1 MNLNKAYWE
10 NRYRDGQTGWDIGYP
25 APALTAYIDQLPDKN
40 IRILVPGAG
49 RGYEAAYLWQ
59 QGFRNLTVLDIAT
72 PPLEAVRAKIPDL
85 PDGNLVQADFFAW
98 QGGPFDLIL
107 EHTFFCALPP
117 ERRPDYARA
126 MHRLLAPC
134 GRLAGLLFDFP
145 LTEAG
150 PPFGGCEAEYRRL
163 FAPLFTLKRLERA
176 NNSIAPRAGT
186 ELFFIFEKN

>member
-1 MNLNKAYWE
+1 MNLNKDFWE
-10 NRYRDGQTGWDIGYP
+10 GRYQAGQTGWDIGYP

-40 IRILVPGAG
+40 LRILVPGAG

-59 QGFRNLTVLDIAT
+59 QGFRNLTVLDIAAQ
-72 PPLEAVRAKIPDL
+72 PLQAVRAQIPDL
-85 PDGNLVQADFFAW
+85 PAEQLVQADFFAW

-117 ERRPDYARA
+117 ALRPNYARA
-126 MHRLLAPC
+126 MHRLLAPG

-150 PPFGGCEAEYRRL
+150 PPFGGSEAEYRSL
-163 FAPLFTLKRLERA
+163 FAPFFTLKRLERA
-176 NNSIAPRAGT
+176 TNSIAPRAGS
-186 ELFFIFEKN
+186 ELFFIFEKK